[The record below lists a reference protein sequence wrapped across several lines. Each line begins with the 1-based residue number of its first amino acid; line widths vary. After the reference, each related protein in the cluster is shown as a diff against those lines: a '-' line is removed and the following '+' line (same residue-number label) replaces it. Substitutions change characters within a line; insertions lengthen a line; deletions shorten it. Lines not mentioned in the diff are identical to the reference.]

1 MHSTRDAEREALH
14 EDELGNAAS
23 IRWPS
28 FSSISSMADSRCHSR
43 RVCMRKS
50 GGEEGGVREG
60 IPNLIQ
66 RGDEELGVVPHVV
79 GLRQA
84 RILFGYGRED
94 TLRDAHLRR
103 ARVL

>member
-1 MHSTRDAEREALH
+1 
-14 EDELGNAAS
+14 
-23 IRWPS
+23 
-28 FSSISSMADSRCHSR
+28 
-43 RVCMRKS
+43 MRKS

>member
-1 MHSTRDAEREALH
+1 
-14 EDELGNAAS
+14 
-23 IRWPS
+23 
-28 FSSISSMADSRCHSR
+28 
-43 RVCMRKS
+43 MRKS

-94 TLRDAHLRR
+94 TL
-103 ARVL
+103 